1 MTRLYRWVF
10 IVALLI
16 SLPASFGAMWVVFVW
31 VLAPL
36 GVIAGLTRR
45 VTEQDTFFLLAALA
59 FVVAS
64 DAAGS
69 YLLAIPAIGINVS
82 GFLDGVRV
90 FVSCMLTVVAF
101 KVLCARNVRGSRQ
114 VDGGRDAAP

>member
-90 FVSCMLTVVAF
+90 FVSCMLTVRAQRPRES
-101 KVLCARNVRGSRQ
+101 AS
-114 VDGGRDAAP
+114 